1 MLTPRYDDDPSLLTS
16 AVEDLAKCC
25 LEVVEEMSWSTDDL
39 LPLAKPAEVSIQTTT
54 TTTSASEPIVQEAL
68 SELEAPC
75 PNLSERDRAIVR
87 LNTAYYHRCPRAWS
101 VAAKQARSASLEDE
115 AIAALARGA
124 APPFAPTSRD
134 AAVHAST
141 VQLLRNRGLS
151 NAPMAVLGAEGV
163 ASLVQ
168 LVGRQSSSA
177 LTLTV
182 FSDSTEQPW
191 EADAALLTDAE
202 LSALVAMAG
211 AADDADVCLQHG
223 CDMDEALIAQKKEAA
238 EVAPELY

>member
-1 MLTPRYDDDPSLLTS
+1 MVRLGLLDASDDDEEFTTARSPYAAPTEADDSEDEQPHAAADRTPR
-16 AVEDLAKCC
+16 
-25 LEVVEEMSWSTDDL
+25 
-39 LPLAKPAEVSIQTTT
+39 
-54 TTTSASEPIVQEAL
+54 
-68 SELEAPC
+68 
-75 PNLSERDRAIVR
+75 
-87 LNTAYYHRCPRAWS
+87 
-101 VAAKQARSASLEDE
+101 RSFSPGGLFSRSDGSG
-115 AIAALARGA
+115 RA

-141 VQLLRNRGLS
+141 VDLLRNRGLS
-151 NAPMAVLGAEGV
+151 RSESALALLGAEGV

-177 LTLTV
+177 LTLNV
-182 FSDSTEQPW
+182 FSDTTEQPW

-202 LSALVAMAG
+202 LAALVAMAG

-223 CDMDEALIAQKKEAA
+223 CDADEALIAQKEAA

>member
-1 MLTPRYDDDPSLLTS
+1 MGS
-16 AVEDLAKCC
+16 
-25 LEVVEEMSWSTDDL
+25 EMCIRDS
-39 LPLAKPAEVSIQTTT
+39 
-54 TTTSASEPIVQEAL
+54 
-68 SELEAPC
+68 
-75 PNLSERDRAIVR
+75 DRAIVQ
-87 LNTAYYHRCPRAWS
+87 LNTAYFHRCAQAWS
-101 VAAKQARSASLEDE
+101 VAAKHARSASLEDE

-141 VQLLRNRGLS
+141 VSLLRNRGLARS
-151 NAPMAVLGAEGV
+151 ESALALLGAEGV

-177 LTLTV
+177 LTLNV
-182 FSDSTEQPW
+182 FDASGEQPW

-202 LSALVAMAG
+202 LAALVAMAG
-211 AADDADVCLQHG
+211 ASDDADVCLQHG
-223 CDMDEALIAQKKEAA
+223 CDMDEAIIAQKKEAA

>member
-151 NAPMAVLGAEGV
+151 RVDALLGAEGV

-177 LTLTV
+177 LTLNV
-182 FSDSTEQPW
+182 FDQTTDQPW

-238 EVAPELY
+238 AVAPELY